1 MEEKRR
7 KKEKKRDAKRH
18 EKRGDDRRGGKKK
31 RKERQQ
37 QTRKKTRDEKK
48 KKQIQTLANGYNA
61 LILLP
66 NKFLSAC
73 PSGEASRASSRGK
86 IITRSFSLTVAVY

>member
-18 EKRGDDRRGGKKK
+18 EKRGEDRRGEKK

-37 QTRKKTRDEKK
+37 QTRKETRDEKK